1 MLQFYYHPL
10 SPLSRRVWIALLEK
24 EIPFESIIINLKERE
39 QFKPDFLVISPF
51 HHVPVIIDDGLRVL
65 ESLAILD
72 YLENKYPNNPL
83 LPQDAAQLARVRM
96 VQMVANNELSSV
108 IISLISEREDSSKL
122 GQTKRKIKRILKF
135 FAELLGNDDYFG
147 GDNISLGDIV
157 AGNAVILVN
166 KLGFDLSQNQKIEE
180 WCDRLMQREAWQKTQ
195 PNDEQVKMFKQTLQ
209 KLLNSQS

>member
-108 IISLISEREDSSKL
+108 IISLISEREDSPKL

-166 KLGFDLSQNQKIEE
+166 KLGFDLSQNQKIKE